1 MTTLPRSITIT
12 STFVVALLGATLMN
26 GYALARPME
35 ELADDQAGGAQLKVG
50 TVVLYD
56 NVFSGASETLTT
68 AGYVPGKR
76 HSLAGKPLQDRTTTI
91 AFNLPV
97 GTAMTLT
104 DGSVPQGPNG
114 VADLVNAG
122 KAIDLVGSGTTQKV
136 DMRDFNMND
145 CISSFFWRDVYL
157 EMGAIELYEDTN
169 FRGNRTILFLS
180 EWPMGKVASLKGW
193 YIDDR
198 LSSAKWDTL
207 QDTQSA
213 ELWENVGQGN
223 AYANISGNGSGD
235 RCLKDFKTVAF
246 NDRASSFSWQALV
259 PEYEE
264 IQPIKM
270 KVSPVTGETTVFT
283 ASGNN
288 NFDVPQSTTV
298 KSAEA
303 LSNTFTVSTSQA
315 NAAGTKLGLKEIITG
330 KLGPLQ
336 ETSEIS
342 FELSYNYTST
352 KTEGTAK
359 TVTTTTEVSHT
370 FNVPAKCKWEG
381 QFTVTMG
388 HVPPTPF
395 KTQAKRWYTQQLKN
409 TSLDSTRRGAGG
421 ANLFWR
427 NEDVIGTLE
436 GRMVANV
443 NSDVRKVAS
452 L

>member
-1 MTTLPRSITIT
+1 
-12 STFVVALLGATLMN
+12 
-26 GYALARPME
+26 
-35 ELADDQAGGAQLKVG
+35 
-50 TVVLYD
+50 
-56 NVFSGASETLTT
+56 
-68 AGYVPGKR
+68 
-76 HSLAGKPLQDRTTTI
+76 
-91 AFNLPV
+91 
-97 GTAMTLT
+97 
-104 DGSVPQGPNG
+104 
-114 VADLVNAG
+114 
-122 KAIDLVGSGTTQKV
+122 
-136 DMRDFNMND
+136 
-145 CISSFFWRDVYL
+145 
-157 EMGAIELYEDTN
+157 
-169 FRGNRTILFLS
+169 
-180 EWPMGKVASLKGW
+180 MGKVASLKGW
-193 YIDDR
+193 YIDDK

-223 AYANISGNGSGD
+223 AYANISGNGKVD

-246 NDRASSFSWQALV
+246 NDRASSFMWQALI

-270 KVSPVTGETTVFT
+270 TVSPVTGDTTVFT
-283 ASGNN
+283 ASGTNE
-288 NFDVPQSTTV
+288 FDVPQSTTV

-303 LSNTFTVSTSQA
+303 LSNSFTVSTSQA
-315 NAAGTKLGLKEIITG
+315 HAAGAKLGFKQIIMG
-330 KLGPLQ
+330 KVGPFRAQ
-336 ETSEIS
+336 SEIS
-342 FELSYNYTST
+342 LELSYNYTNT
-352 KTEGTAK
+352 KTEGTSK

-395 KTQAKRWYTQQLKN
+395 NTKAKRWYTQQLKN
-409 TSLDSTRRGAGG
+409 TTLDSTRRGAGG
-421 ANLFWR
+421 AQLFWR

>member
-1 MTTLPRSITIT
+1 
-12 STFVVALLGATLMN
+12 MN
-26 GYALARPME
+26 GNALAQPIE
-35 ELADDQAGGAQLKVG
+35 KLADNKGGDASLKVG

-68 AGYVPGKR
+68 VGYVRGKR

-97 GTAMTLT
+97 GTVMTLT

-122 KAIDLVGSGTTQKV
+122 KVIDLVGSGTIQKV

-157 EMGAIELYEDTN
+157 EMGAIELYEDAN
-169 FRGNRTILFLS
+169 FRGNRTTLFLS

-213 ELWENVGQGN
+213 EMWENVGQGH
-223 AYANISGNGSGD
+223 AYANISGNGKVD

-246 NDRASSFSWQALV
+246 NDRASSFMWQALI

-270 KVSPVTGETTVFT
+270 NVSPVTGDTTVFS
-283 ASGNN
+283 ASGTN
-288 NFDVPQSTTV
+288 NFEVPQSTTV

-303 LSNTFTVSTSQA
+303 LSNSFTVSTSQA
-315 NAAGTKLGLKEIITG
+315 NAAGAKLGLKQIVMGTI
-330 KLGPLQ
+330 GPYKAQ
-336 ETSEIS
+336 SEIS
-342 FELSYNYTST
+342 LELSYNYTKT
-352 KTEGTAK
+352 QTEGTAK

-370 FNVPAKCKWEG
+370 FNVPANCKWEG
-381 QFTVTMG
+381 QFTVRMG

-395 KTQAKRWYTQQLKN
+395 KTTAKRWYTQQLKN
-409 TSLDSTRRGAGG
+409 TTLDRTRRGAGG
-421 ANLFWR
+421 AQLFSR
-427 NEDVIGTLE
+427 EEEVIGTLE